1 MVLGACFCGLIGLT
15 RLFVSFGLQKVFFIS
30 CIRQILL
37 FSPFS
42 GHVGC
47 MLKIENEVM
56 NAVFENKT
64 VAQTEQELHTHAA
77 EGLSAEEARAR
88 LEKNGPNALVE
99 KKGKTRLQM
108 FLAQLNE
115 PMIYILFAAAA
126 ISLLLK
132 EVSDAIIVLVVV
144 LLNAI
149 VGMVQEGKAQQA
161 LEALKKLSSPTAM
174 VKRDGKVFEIP
185 AAQLVAGDVVVL
197 EAGRQIPADLRL
209 STTVN
214 MKIDESALT
223 GESVPVEK
231 DAEAQLEGDSPLG
244 DRVNMAYMTTS
255 VTYGRGEGIVC
266 STGMDT
272 EIVKIAQMINEAED
286 ETTPLQKRLADLG
299 KLLGVVAIA
308 LCVALFAIALI
319 QGRNVVEMLITA
331 ISLAVAAVPE
341 GLPAVV
347 TIVLALGVQRLVK
360 VNTIVRRL
368 PSVETLGCVSVVCSD
383 KTGTLTQ
390 NKMTVVR
397 GYCEGKMVEIGDLDG
412 KANNRFMEGFVL
424 CNDASI
430 ANGQRLGDPTEIAL
444 LDMGHAQGIQRE
456 ELEKTMPRVGELAF
470 DSNRKM
476 MTTMHQDGDHQISFT
491 KGAPDQVLKH
501 CTQMWEQGKARPITE
516 EDRKNILA
524 AMTDMSRDALRVLAL
539 GLRIDAGKV
548 EEEDLAFVGL
558 VGMIDPPRPEAK
570 DAVEIFKGASVRT
583 VMITGDHKDTAFAI
597 AKDLGIATSEDQC
610 MSGDQLDRLT
620 VEELAKQVDDLR
632 VFARVSPEHKVMI
645 VRALRSKGY
654 IVSMTGDGVND
665 APSLKAADIGVAMG
679 ITGTD
684 VAKSAADM
692 VLTDDNFATIEK
704 AIAEGRGIYAN
715 IKKTVL
721 FLLSSNFGEII
732 TMFAAILAGLAT
744 PLKAIHILW
753 VNLITDS
760 LPGLALGVD
769 KNDRKLIMHRPPRDP
784 NESLFAEGG
793 LPMTLFY
800 GALIAAITLA
810 GFLFVPVRLLLQQG
824 QAVSIAAIDAVLAD
838 PALLA
843 ESQTFAFTIL
853 GMSQLFHAL
862 GMRDTEKS
870 IFRMNP
876 LENKAM
882 ILAFF
887 VGLGLQVAVTEVP
900 FLVRVFGTYSLHL
913 NEWLILAVV
922 SAIPLLFH
930 ELLVPVFR
938 HAAKKRRAQ
947 RGF

>member
-1 MVLGACFCGLIGLT
+1 M
-15 RLFVSFGLQKVFFIS
+15 
-30 CIRQILL
+30 
-37 FSPFS
+37 
-42 GHVGC
+42 
-47 MLKIENEVM
+47 
-56 NAVFENKT
+56 FESKN
-64 VAQTEQELHTHAA
+64 VIQTEQELQTSAQN
-77 EGLSAEEARAR
+77 GLSAAEAAAR
-88 LEKNGPNALVE
+88 LQKNGPNALVE
-99 KKGKTRLQM
+99 KKGKTKLQM

-115 PMIYILFAAAA
+115 PMIYILFAAAV
-126 ISLLLK
+126 ISLLLG

-144 LLNAI
+144 LVNAV

-174 VKRDGKVFEIP
+174 VRRDGKVFEIP
-185 AAQLVAGDVVVL
+185 AAELVVGDVVVL

-209 STTVN
+209 TSTTNLKV
-214 MKIDESALT
+214 DESALT

-231 DAEAQLEGDSPLG
+231 NCNAILASDAPLG
-244 DRVNMAYMTTS
+244 DRINMGYMTTS
-255 VTYGRGEGIVC
+255 VSYGRGEGVVIG
-266 STGMDT
+266 TGMNT
-272 EIVKIAQMINEAED
+272 EIGKIAKMINDSED
-286 ETTPLQKRLADLG
+286 EMTPLQKRLADLG

-308 LCVALFAIALI
+308 LCVALFVIALV

-368 PSVETLGCVSVVCSD
+368 PSVETLGAVSVVCSD

-397 GYCEGKMVEIGDLDG
+397 CYCDGESFGISTLDG
-412 KANNRFMEGFVL
+412 GAHRRFMEGFVL

-430 ANGQRLGDPTEIAL
+430 ADGQRLGDPTEIAL
-444 LDMGHAQGIQRE
+444 LDMGQPRGYDRQA
-456 ELEKTMPRVGELAF
+456 LEQTLPRIDEIAF
-470 DSNRKM
+470 DSTRKM
-476 MTTMHQDGDHQISFT
+476 MTTMHRTESGNISFT

-501 CTQMWEQGKARPITE
+501 CTRIWDRGQAREITE
-516 EDRKNILA
+516 DDRALIMG
-524 AMTDMSRDALRVLAL
+524 AMREMSLDALRVLAL
-539 GLRIDAGKV
+539 AYREDAPQV
-548 EEEDLAFVGL
+548 QEENLTFLGL

-597 AKDLGIATSEDQC
+597 AKELGIASSESQC
-610 MSGDQLDRLT
+610 MSGDQLDAMT
-620 VEELAKQVDDLR
+620 VEDLARVVDDLR

-645 VRALRSKGY
+645 VKALRSKGY

-704 AIAEGRGIYAN
+704 AIEEGRGIYAN
-715 IKKTVL
+715 IKKSVL

-732 TMFAAILAGLAT
+732 TMFIAILAGLAA

-769 KNDRKLIMHRPPRDP
+769 KNDRRLTMRRPPRDP
-784 NESLFAEGG
+784 QESLFAEGG
-793 LPMTLFY
+793 MALTLFY
-800 GALIAAITLA
+800 GTVIAAITLA

-824 QAVSIAAIDAVLAD
+824 QGVTLSAISELLQNK
-838 PALLA
+838 ALLA

-862 GMRDTEKS
+862 GMRNTEKS
-870 IFRMNP
+870 IFRMNL
-876 LENKAM
+876 LENKFM
-882 ILAFF
+882 IVAFF
-887 VGLGLQVAVTEVP
+887 IGFALQIAVTEIP
-900 FLVRVFGTYSLHL
+900 FLVKVFGTYSLHI
-913 NEWLILAVV
+913 NEWLILTVV
-922 SAIPLLFH
+922 SAIPLLMH
-930 ELLVPVFR
+930 EILVPVFR
-938 HAAKKRRAQ
+938 HAAKKRQ
-947 RGF
+947 KV